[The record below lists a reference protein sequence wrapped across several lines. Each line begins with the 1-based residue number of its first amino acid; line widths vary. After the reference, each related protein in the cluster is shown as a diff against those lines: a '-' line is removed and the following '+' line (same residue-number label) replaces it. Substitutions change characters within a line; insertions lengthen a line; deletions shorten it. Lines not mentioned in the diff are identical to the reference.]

1 VEQFENIPLMK
12 LKNEMEVKLK
22 ESGIPYT
29 IFRLTG
35 FYQGLIEQYA
45 IPILESLPIG
55 LPMRTHIFH
64 IWIPQDI
71 AKFCL
76 RALQIPQT
84 TNQTFLLG
92 GSRAWVSSE
101 IINLCEQLA
110 GQQAKLNA
118 SHYSS

>member
-64 IWIPQDI
+64 IWIPKI
-71 AKFCL
+71 
-76 RALQIPQT
+76 LQSSACEHYKSSQT
-84 TNQTFLLG
+84 TNQTFL
-92 GSRAWVSSE
+92 
-101 IINLCEQLA
+101 
-110 GQQAKLNA
+110 
-118 SHYSS
+118 

>member
-55 LPMRTHIFH
+55 Y
-64 IWIPQDI
+64 Q
-71 AKFCL
+71 
-76 RALQIPQT
+76 
-84 TNQTFLLG
+84 
-92 GSRAWVSSE
+92 
-101 IINLCEQLA
+101 
-110 GQQAKLNA
+110 
-118 SHYSS
+118 

>member
-1 VEQFENIPLMK
+1 
-12 LKNEMEVKLK
+12 MEVKLK

-45 IPILESLPIG
+45 IPILESLPIWV
-55 LPMRTHIFH
+55 TNENIYFH
-64 IWIPQDI
+64 IWIPKI
-71 AKFCL
+71 
-76 RALQIPQT
+76 LQSSACSTNPQT

>member
-1 VEQFENIPLMK
+1 MK

-45 IPILESLPIG
+45 IPILESLPIW

-64 IWIPQDI
+64 IWIPRYCKVLLASI
-71 AKFCL
+71 TN
-76 RALQIPQT
+76 PQT

>member
-1 VEQFENIPLMK
+1 MD
-12 LKNEMEVKLK
+12 
-22 ESGIPYT
+22 T
-29 IFRLTG
+29 
-35 FYQGLIEQYA
+35 
-45 IPILESLPIG
+45 
-55 LPMRTHIFH
+55 
-64 IWIPQDI
+64 QDI

-76 RALQIPQT
+76 RALQT
-84 TNQTFLLG
+84 SDTNQTFLLG

>member
-1 VEQFENIPLMK
+1 
-12 LKNEMEVKLK
+12 LK

-45 IPILESLPIG
+45 IPILESLPIW

-64 IWIPQDI
+64 IWIQDI

-76 RALQIPQT
+76 RALQTSDHKSDVSFRWIAR
-84 TNQTFLLG
+84 LG
-92 GSRAWVSSE
+92 LIR
-101 IINLCEQLA
+101 NYLCEQLA
-110 GQQAKLNA
+110 GQQAKSKRIPLFFLKFV
-118 SHYSS
+118 SRFGF